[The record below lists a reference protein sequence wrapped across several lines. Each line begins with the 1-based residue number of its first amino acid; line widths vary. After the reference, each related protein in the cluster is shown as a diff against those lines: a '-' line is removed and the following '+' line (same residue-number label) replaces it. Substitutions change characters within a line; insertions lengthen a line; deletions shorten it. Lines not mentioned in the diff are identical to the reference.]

1 MSMCTIYR
9 QMEDLV
15 DIFVQIV
22 TQPGGNALNYF
33 MIQQTATS
41 IMSIG
46 KRMDVAQN
54 KKLFWLMKKNS
65 SKSARPTTPNAS
77 NLSFLGQMSDDESV
91 EILDESEDELY
102 ASRLKPGQFN
112 DALQISPRSL
122 CSTTSTSSL
131 SGKDALVLMPTDGG
145 KSLCYYALV
154 LMPTDGGK
162 SLCLLLLRGLVVVVS
177 PLLAL
182 MQDQMA
188 ALRRK
193 RIGVEM
199 LSSKGQRERVV
210 ARLLQQYEAEPPA
223 DAECIEM
230 LYTTPPTLQ
239 GEQMQ
244 SLLQHLERRGGLAL
258 FAVDEAHCIS
268 SWGHD

>member
-1 MSMCTIYR
+1 MTSHRATLDDGAGGILKLGDSDSGAEDATLPRQRPQWTRIWRTTNSDGLPEFQASLPTHAVGKSNQVGCTINHLLDHDY
-9 QMEDLV
+9 
-15 DIFVQIV
+15 
-22 TQPGGNALNYF
+22 
-33 MIQQTATS
+33 
-41 IMSIG
+41 
-46 KRMDVAQN
+46 
-54 KKLFWLMKKNS
+54 
-65 SKSARPTTPNAS
+65 
-77 NLSFLGQMSDDESV
+77 NLH
-91 EILDESEDELY
+91 
-102 ASRLKPGQFN
+102 
-112 DALQISPRSL
+112 DALQTSPCSL

-145 KSLCYYALV
+145 KSLCYQL
-154 LMPTDGGK
+154 PE
-162 SLCLLLLRGLVVVVS
+162 LLLRGLVVVVS

-193 RIGVEM
+193 RIGVEI
-199 LSSKGQRERVV
+199 LSSLVSKGQRERVV

-223 DAECIEM
+223 DAECIGM

-268 SWGHD
+268 SWRHD